1 MTSLRLVLR
10 DPERFLHR
18 AQTCGIPLVA
28 LFGLV
33 PRQPRERLFHTAGA
47 SN

>member
-1 MTSLRLVLR
+1 MTSLRVVLH
-10 DPERFLHR
+10 PEQFLQR
-18 AQTCGIPLVA
+18 VQTCSIPLVA

-33 PRQPRERLFHTAGA
+33 PRQPRERLFHTAVA